1 MRENFQASLKVT
13 LAYEGGWSDHPKDPG
28 GATMKG
34 ITLATYR
41 RYFPSANKTQLR
53 NISTENVAKI
63 YRQDFWQAV
72 NGDTLEAGVD
82 LATFD
87 AAVNSGPGRAKS
99 WLRAS
104 VGGPAHQTVKQLC
117 AKRLGFVQSLKI
129 WSTFGRGWG
138 ARIAAI
144 EAKGVA
150 WALAHA
156 APATT
161 VKAKL
166 ADEQQAA
173 TRIAKTART
182 SGGTAGAAT
191 AGGGGDVLVN
201 PHHAEQLAGWVI
213 GGLLVAGAIVA
224 IVLIS
229 RSVIHRQRAA
239 AYAAE
244 ADAMGVL

>member
-1 MRENFQASLKVT
+1 MRVNFLACLKT
-13 LAYEGGWSDHPKDPG
+13 ILPFEGLWSDDPRDPG

-34 ITLATYR
+34 IILATFR
-41 RYFPSANKTQLR
+41 RYYPKATKADLR
-53 NISTENVAKI
+53 AISDTDLEKI
-63 YRQDFWQAV
+63 YRLEFWDKI
-72 NGDTLEAGVD
+72 NGDKLAAGVD

-87 AAVNSGPGRAKS
+87 AAVNSGPGRAKA
-99 WLRAS
+99 WLLAS
-104 VGGPAHQTVKQLC
+104 VGGSDDKTVKRLC

-129 WSTFGRGWG
+129 WKTFGRGWG
-138 ARIAAI
+138 KRIAAI

-150 WALAHA
+150 WALAA
-156 APATT
+156 TAPAAT

-173 TRIAKTART
+173 TKSAKTAQT

-191 AGGGGDVLVN
+191 VGGGGDVALN
-201 PHHAEQLAGWVI
+201 PQHAEQLAGWLI

-224 IVLIS
+224 IILIS

-244 ADAMGVL
+244 ADGMGVQ